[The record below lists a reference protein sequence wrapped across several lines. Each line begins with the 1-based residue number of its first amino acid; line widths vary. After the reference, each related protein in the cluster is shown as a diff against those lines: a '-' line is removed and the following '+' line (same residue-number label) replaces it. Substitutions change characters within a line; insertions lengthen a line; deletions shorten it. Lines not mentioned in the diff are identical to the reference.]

1 MCSLRSMHNFNINYR
16 VLLGNLQLLSTYK
29 FIQRWGNAKKLI
41 VILSLPCRYR
51 VIAEG
56 IRVLIL

>member
-1 MCSLRSMHNFNINYR
+1 MHIFNINYR
-16 VLLGNLQLLSTYK
+16 VLLGNLQLLSTGE

-41 VILSLPCRYR
+41 VILSLPCRHR

-56 IRVLIL
+56 KLDLIL